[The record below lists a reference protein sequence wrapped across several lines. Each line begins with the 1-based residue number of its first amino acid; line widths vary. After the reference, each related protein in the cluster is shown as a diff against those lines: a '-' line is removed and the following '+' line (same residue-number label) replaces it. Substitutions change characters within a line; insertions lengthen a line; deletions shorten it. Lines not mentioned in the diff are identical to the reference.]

1 METDFI
7 NGCTV
12 MNESNECDF
21 PLKRAR
27 KTLDELL
34 KEVLGSM
41 GCAGAVALEKP
52 PREMGDLS
60 LPCFTLAKTMRK
72 NPALI
77 ASDIAAELAAP
88 RYSDIGKFFEM
99 EARGPYLN
107 FTLRADYLIENV
119 LSSILDQGANY
130 GSFRTRNEFVI
141 LEHTSANPNGPFHVG
156 RARNPIIGDT
166 LARILR
172 KLGFTVEVQYWV
184 NDMGRQAATLSW
196 AKANLPDSSIPPMD
210 PDNPFSNKSDHRLV
224 RYYQEAHRRIEDDEN
239 LATEIDRIL
248 YEIEDGNE
256 LTKKMV
262 QARSIEV
269 LEGMK
274 ESLSTLHIDYNKF
287 VWESAT
293 VEDGTV
299 TEVIQILKK
308 SEYAHQDEGAWYLEL
323 EDFGISGRSTRF
335 FFTRGDGTSLY
346 TTRDLAYH
354 LSKLRQCDRA
364 VNILGEDHKLQ
375 AQQLKIALGLLGSKV
390 LPESIFY
397 SFVSLAE
404 GKMSTRKA
412 KVVYLDDLIH
422 ESLQRAYE
430 EVARRRPQLDEE
442 QKRRIGLV
450 VGLGCIRYNII
461 RVQAD
466 KKIVFRW
473 EEALNFEGDSS
484 PFLQYAHARC
494 CGILDKAKGLGY
506 ATPSGSD
513 MEEMAAGIFTAG
525 THENERKLLK
535 VLADFPE
542 RIEEAG
548 LGYRPHFIPKYLQEL
563 ASAFNNFYQ
572 SCPVISGTNDEIK
585 RFRLG
590 LVDCTRIL
598 LAEGLGLLG
607 ITAPESM

>member
-1 METDFI
+1 
-7 NGCTV
+7 
-12 MNESNECDF
+12 MNESNEFGF
-21 PLKRAR
+21 PIKKAR
-27 KTLDELL
+27 ESLEKAVN
-34 KEVLGSM
+34 EVLGSL
-41 GCAGAVALEKP
+41 GCTGAVTLEKP
-52 PREMGDLS
+52 PREMGDLA

-77 ASDIAAELAAP
+77 AKDIETKLADHRFSDLQ
-88 RYSDIGKFFEM
+88 KFFEL
-99 EARGPYLN
+99 EAKGPYLN
-107 FTLRADYLIENV
+107 FTLRTDYLIANV
-119 LSSILDQGANY
+119 LSSILRKGANY
-130 GSFRTRNEFVI
+130 GTFPLRNEFVI

-196 AKANLPDSSIPPMD
+196 GKDNIPDSSVAPMD
-210 PDNPFSNKSDHRLV
+210 PDNPFKDKNDHRLV
-224 RYYQEAHRRIEDDEN
+224 RFYQEAHRRIENDEK
-239 LATEIDRIL
+239 LAGEIDRIL
-248 YEIEDGNE
+248 YEIEDGNDE
-256 LTKKMV
+256 IKQNV
-262 QARSIEV
+262 RANSIKV

-274 ESLSTLHIDYNKF
+274 ESLSRLNINFDKF

-299 TEVIQILKK
+299 TEVIDILNR
-308 SEYAHQDEGAWYLEL
+308 SEYAHQDQEAWYLEL
-323 EDFGISGRSTRF
+323 EEFGISGRSTRF
-335 FFTRGDGTSLY
+335 YFTRGDGTSLY

-375 AQQLKIALGLLGSKV
+375 ANQLKIALGLLGSKV

-412 KVVYLDDLIH
+412 QVVYLDDLIH

-430 EVARRRPQLDEE
+430 EVARRRPMLDSE
-442 QKRRIGLV
+442 QKKRIGLE
-450 VGLGCIRYNII
+450 VGLGSIRYNII

-466 KKIVFRW
+466 KRIVFRW

-494 CGILDKAKGLGY
+494 CGILDKANY
-506 ATPSGSD
+506 QNYETPSAD
-513 MEEMAAGIFTAG
+513 DVEKMAGDDFVMGI
-525 THENERKLLK
+525 HDNERNLIRI
-535 VLADFPE
+535 LADFPD
-542 RIEEAG
+542 RIEVAG
-548 LGYRPHFIPKYLQEL
+548 LGYRPHFIPKYLQDL

-572 SCPVISGTNDEIK
+572 SCPVISGTDENIK

-590 LVDCTRIL
+590 LVECTRIV
-598 LAEGLGLLG
+598 LAEGLDLLG